1 MKIASLLKYTL
12 LLLLLGVTMGC
23 VHQLPEHAKPRF
35 LAPKADDPISRN
47 GFSYRLLEM
56 SDFQSKSLPVDY
68 HQYSHKIGAL
78 SCISIRPS
86 RGAKIKIVQSYFQ
99 DMLFY
104 GGTISQLKFEAFF
117 FPGCSWWNKEIPQ
130 SREEYVLQHEQIH
143 FALAE
148 LAARKLTNEAG
159 YEVKNYL
166 AIGNTHDQ
174 IREEI
179 TEKLRSMVRETME
192 MSLEDHTD
200 FDKDTSIIYDP
211 QAQQKWLEDVHTRL
225 GEQDNL

>member
-1 MKIASLLKYTL
+1 MKVTSLLKYTL
-12 LLLLLGVTMGC
+12 LLLLLGVMMGC
-23 VHQLPEHAKPRF
+23 VYQLPEHAKPRF
-35 LAPKADDPISRN
+35 LAPETNDHTSRN

-56 SDFQSKSLPVDY
+56 SDFQAKSLPADY
-68 HQYSHKIGAL
+68 SQYSHQIGAL

-86 RGAKIKIVQSYFQ
+86 RETKIKIVQSYFQ

-104 GGTISQLKFEAFF
+104 GGTISQLKFEAIFA
-117 FPGCSWWNKEIPQ
+117 PDCSWWNKDISK

-148 LAARKLTNEAG
+148 LAARKLTSEAG
-159 YEVKNYL
+159 NEVINYL
-166 AIGNTHDQ
+166 AIGNTYDQ

-179 TEKLRSMVRETME
+179 REKLQSMVRETME
-192 MSLEDHTD
+192 ASLEDHTE
-200 FDKDTSIIYDP
+200 FDKDTSISYDP
-211 QAQQKWLEDVHTRL
+211 QVQQKWLEDVLSRL